1 MSFVL
6 GRKCYFLNGT
16 VTKFC
21 DIGTGDFR
29 FRFWFSA
36 ENGISFRWDI
46 RLRLKMK
53 NAFSVGLYIKLFLFQ
68 RIVECL
74 KVIDYVNNF
83 HSTIPVPDSQ

>member
-1 MSFVL
+1 
-6 GRKCYFLNGT
+6 
-16 VTKFC
+16 
-21 DIGTGDFR
+21 
-29 FRFWFSA
+29 
-36 ENGISFRWDI
+36 
-46 RLRLKMK
+46 MK